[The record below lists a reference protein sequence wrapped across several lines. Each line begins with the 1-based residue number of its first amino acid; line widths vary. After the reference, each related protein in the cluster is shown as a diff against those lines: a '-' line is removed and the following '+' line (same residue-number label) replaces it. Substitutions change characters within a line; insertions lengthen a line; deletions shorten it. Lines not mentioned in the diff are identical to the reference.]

1 MRKLQGK
8 AEKFN
13 KDLKFPNSKRDR
25 RMERERRRMVASFL
39 QCPQHPA
46 SDRMGLNPE
55 QELNQFHPDL
65 PHEWQD

>member
-1 MRKLQGK
+1 MRNLQGK

-13 KDLKFPNSKRDR
+13 KGLKFPNSKRDR

-46 SDRMGLNPE
+46 SDRMDLNPE